1 MTKFNYEL
9 DTNEKLKEELKNLAL
24 CRNDISK
31 TEYLSRMLSLFSNE
45 GINITLK
52 ELEITSVNNEYIKQ
66 NRLKVKLFGR
76 GMAWFN
82 TGKLQA
88 LHDAGEFVGMIQ
100 EKQGYYI
107 SCIEEI
113 AWRKHFIDDEQFYK
127 LGKEH
132 ENSEYGRY
140 IMRLAGDD
148 I

>member
-76 GMAWFN
+76 GMAWFD
-82 TGKLQA
+82 TGKTGI
-88 LHDAGEFVGMIQ
+88 LHIVYRGNCM
-100 EKQGYYI
+100 EKT
-107 SCIEEI
+107 
-113 AWRKHFIDDEQFYK
+113 FY
-127 LGKEH
+127 
-132 ENSEYGRY
+132 R
-140 IMRLAGDD
+140 
-148 I
+148 